1 MKKLIVGSSL
11 ASVLALA
18 LLVLGSAAVSAD
30 VGMPTPGDGSAFGQH
45 IASMAPGNGGMM
57 PGTMGEC
64 VSTMASQGTC
74 TCPVAIQ

>member
-1 MKKLIVGSSL
+1 MKKLIVGSSF

-30 VGMPTPGDGSAFGQH
+30 MGMPTPGDRSAFGRH

-64 VSTMASQGTC
+64 VSTMASLGTGH
-74 TCPVAIQ
+74 